1 MVVPVFMAN
10 CQVSLKSKIGPLA
23 TQTTTTP
30 TASTNTLGRPQKCAA
45 AFANQEYQLFLAIR
59 TLSFIRPT
67 VTAAGV
73 HDRRVRSLVEDRP
86 CALRHTALHQA
97 T

>member
-10 CQVSLKSKIGPLA
+10 CQVSLKSKIGPVA

-30 TASTNTLGRPQKCAA
+30 TASTNTLGRPQRCAA

-59 TLSFIRPT
+59 TLSFICPT

-73 HDRRVRSLVEDRP
+73 
-86 CALRHTALHQA
+86 Q
-97 T
+97 